1 MHERDRDLTVCFGAV
16 CVQRLAQSDAK
27 IEYLYC
33 GQPYAFGYGINSA
46 LLYDGIHPNAQG
58 LDLLAACIQRDV
70 DETMRYDAS

>member
-1 MHERDRDLTVCFGAV
+1 MLGAV
-16 CVQRLAQSDAK
+16 CMQKLAQSDAK

-46 LLYDGIHPNAQG
+46 LLYDGIHPDAQG